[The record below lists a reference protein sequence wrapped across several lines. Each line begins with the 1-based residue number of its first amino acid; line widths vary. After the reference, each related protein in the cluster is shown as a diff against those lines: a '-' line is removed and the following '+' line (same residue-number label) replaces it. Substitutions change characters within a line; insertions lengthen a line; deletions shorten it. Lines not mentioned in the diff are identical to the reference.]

1 MFLASFPAG
10 PWQANCY
17 VVATAGSSDCVIV
30 DPGMDAV
37 DGVTALLGDHGLTP
51 RAVLLT
57 HGHFDHVA
65 SASALADRYGV
76 PTWIHSADRHLLTDP
91 AAGLSPDGAAL
102 VRQVLGGP
110 LAEPLDVRLLDD
122 LGDVEIAG
130 LRFALTHA
138 PGHTAGCVLLSLD
151 YPEHDVID
159 QVVFTG
165 DVLFA
170 GSIGRTDLPGG
181 DSQVMLATL
190 ADVVLA
196 LPDSAAVLPGHGP
209 QSTMRRERASN
220 PYLQPAFLRNR

>member
-17 VVATAGSSDCVIV
+17 LVANSGSSDCVIV
-30 DPGMDAV
+30 DPGMEAV
-37 DGVTALLGDHGLTP
+37 DAVTALLGDHGLRP
-51 RAVLLT
+51 RGVLLT

-65 SASALADRYGV
+65 SAAALAAEFAV

-91 AAGLSPDGAAL
+91 AAGLSADGAAL
-102 VRQVLGGP
+102 VRQVLAGP
-110 LAEPLDVRLLDD
+110 LVEPPDVRLLDE
-122 LGDVEIAG
+122 LGDLEIAG
-130 LRFALTHA
+130 LRFAVTHA

-151 YPEHDVID
+151 YPDHDVLD

-181 DSQVMLATL
+181 DPQVMRATL